1 MSGPWGPVQRYFR
14 GRAREN
20 RDELWNVACALVRI
34 RVPPTRSPR
43 RAMPVISVRDLRK
56 TYHYT
61 RRRRGFAGALRGLF
75 DPDIR
80 TIEAVSG
87 ISFGIEARER
97 VAIIG
102 PNGAGK
108 STTLKILSGI
118 LEPTSGDAEVLGL
131 VPWRQRRALAYR
143 IGVVF
148 GQRSQLWAE
157 LPARDSFA
165 LLRRVYD
172 QEPRTFALRQ
182 SMLVE
187 RFGISGILDQPVQR
201 LSLGQR
207 MRCEIVA
214 SLLHEPQLLFLDEP
228 TIGLDITAKAAIRDF
243 IRDHAREE
251 GQTVLLTS
259 HDTRDIELVCDR
271 VIVISEGRIVVD
283 QPTEQL
289 RRQFL
294 ARKVVTL
301 QSIAPAVV
309 LDLPGVVRRPSD
321 AHMSIFEVDTRVA
334 RVDQVI
340 ELALAQGGIEDVT
353 IEDPPMEEVV
363 REIYAAAR

>member
-1 MSGPWGPVQRYFR
+1 
-14 GRAREN
+14 
-20 RDELWNVACALVRI
+20 
-34 RVPPTRSPR
+34 
-43 RAMPVISVRDLRK
+43 MPAISVRALRK
-56 TYHYT
+56 TYRYAK
-61 RRRRGFAGALRGLF
+61 RRPGFAGALRGLV
-75 DPDIR
+75 DPDFR

-87 ISFGIEARER
+87 IRFDVEARER

-118 LEPTSGDAEVLGL
+118 LEPTSGEAEVLGFT
-131 VPWRQRRALAYR
+131 PWRERRALAYR

-165 LLRRVYD
+165 LLRRIYD
-172 QEPRTFALRQ
+172 QDARSFALRQ
-182 SMLVE
+182 ERLVE
-187 RFGISGILDQPVQR
+187 RFGLGAILDQPVQR

-214 SLLHEPQLLFLDEP
+214 SLLHAPQLLFLDEP

-243 IRDHAREE
+243 IREHAREE

-271 VIVISEGRIVVD
+271 VIVINEGRIVVD

-294 ARKVVTL
+294 ARKLVTL
-301 QSIAPAVV
+301 QSVAPEIH
-309 LDLPGVVRRPSD
+309 LDFPGVVRRPGEPHTSV
-321 AHMSIFEVDTRVA
+321 FEVDTRLA
-334 RVDQVI
+334 RVDRVI
-340 ELALAQGGIEDVT
+340 ELALAQGGIEDIT

-363 REIYAAAR
+363 REIYAAVR

>member
-1 MSGPWGPVQRYFR
+1 
-14 GRAREN
+14 
-20 RDELWNVACALVRI
+20 
-34 RVPPTRSPR
+34 
-43 RAMPVISVRDLRK
+43 MPVISVRDLQKSYRFAK
-56 TYHYT
+56 
-61 RRRRGFAGALRGLF
+61 RRSGFAGALKSVLRPSF
-75 DPDIR
+75 QTVD
-80 TIEAVSG
+80 AVRG
-87 ISFGIEARER
+87 ISFEIAERER

-118 LEPTSGDAEVLGL
+118 LEPTSGSVDVLGFT
-131 VPWRQRRALAYR
+131 PWHERRALAYR

-165 LLRRVYD
+165 LLRRIYD
-172 QEPRTFALRQ
+172 QNEGAFGARLSRLA
-182 SMLVE
+182 E
-187 RFGISGILDQPVQR
+187 RFGLEGILDHPVQR

-214 SLLHEPQLLFLDEP
+214 SLLHAPQLLFLDEP
-228 TIGLDITAKAAIRDF
+228 TIGLDITAKAVIRDF
-243 IRDHAREE
+243 IREHAREE

-271 VIVISEGRIVVD
+271 VIVINEGRIVVD
-283 QPTEQL
+283 QPTVEL

-294 ARKVVTL
+294 ARKLVTL
-301 QSIAPAVV
+301 QSIAAQIS
-309 LDLPGVVRRPSD
+309 LSFEGVTRRPSEP
-321 AHMSIFEVDTRVA
+321 HTSIFEVDTRVA
-334 RVDQVI
+334 RVDEVI
-340 ELALAQGGIEDVT
+340 AAALAHGGIEDVT